1 MAISAQPTSIVPVLF
16 IALVAWRVLRRIRKN
31 IGRQPLQP
39 RRMII
44 RIVIFSVLIAL
55 MGILALRST
64 RTELGLGGGVLLGVV
79 VGLVGLYLTRFEATA
94 DGHFYTP
101 NTYIGVILSLLLVGR
116 LAYRMGLLY
125 SASQTAGPPSVD
137 VFQSPLTLFLF
148 GVLAGYYVAYYLG
161 VFVRC
166 RQLPRA
172 VAGNVPQ

>member
-39 RRMII
+39 RRMIL
-44 RIVIFSVLIAL
+44 RVVIFSAITVVMGVIAL
-55 MGILALRST
+55 PHPQLDY
-64 RTELGLGGGVLLGVV
+64 GLGGGFLLGM
-79 VGLVGLYLTRFEATA
+79 LIALIGLYLTRFEATA

-116 LAYRMGLLY
+116 LAYRMELLY
-125 SASQTAGPPSVD
+125 SASQIAGPPSVD

-166 RQLPRA
+166 RQIPRA
-172 VAGNVPQ
+172 VVGNVPQ